1 MFKPYKTHDE
11 IPDQVKK
18 EICLG
23 NSVDNV
29 TLVPLKDINSF
40 YGELDNFIGI
50 TEHRIF
56 LQRITKKLND
66 LEKQLDYI
74 EDRVQGIYDKIV

>member
-1 MFKPYKTHDE
+1 M
-11 IPDQVKK
+11 
-18 EICLG
+18 
-23 NSVDNV
+23 
-29 TLVPLKDINSF
+29 
-40 YGELDNFIGI
+40 